1 MKSSIKR
8 GLSSPIRL
16 ASAGIAFVAIALIGA
31 ASALACVEGDIRGD
45 VVIAEHDA
53 GATAVGETATFHLL
67 GAGWL
72 RSVVVTKLGGSDDR
86 TYVTLEADGVDV
98 FSTSFAN
105 LKNPMM
111 QLNTPYIVA
120 HVKTTGNIDR
130 LTLWYS
136 PEVKF
141 RGMLLVRVS
150 VKEQGVEGVRM
161 RMTMNK
167 PAPHEHV
174 AGKPG
179 GILATLPAFE

>member
-1 MKSSIKR
+1 MKSIIKR
-8 GLSSPIRL
+8 SLTLFSI
-16 ASAGIAFVAIALIGA
+16 IAFPAMGPAM
-31 ASALACVEGDIRGD
+31 ACVEGDIRGD

-53 GATAVGETATFHLL
+53 GPTPQNETATFHLL

-72 RSVVVTKLGGSDDR
+72 RSVVVTKLGGDNDQ
-86 TYVTLEADGVDV
+86 TYVTLEADGKDV

-120 HVKTTGNIDR
+120 NVKSAGNIDR

-150 VKEQGVEGVRM
+150 VKEDGVQGVRM

-167 PAPHEHV
+167 PAPHEHA
-174 AGKPG
+174 AGQPS
-179 GILATLPAFE
+179 GILATLPAFK

>member
-1 MKSSIKR
+1 MK
-8 GLSSPIRL
+8 IRSRPVLVFL
-16 ASAGIAFVAIALIGA
+16 ALALWFAAGPA
-31 ASALACVEGDIRGD
+31 AACVEGDLRGD

-53 GATAVGETATFHLL
+53 GATPAGETASFHLL

-72 RSVVVTKLGGSDDR
+72 RSAVITKVGGSDDA
-86 TYVTLEADGVDV
+86 TFVTLEVDGKDV

-111 QLNTPYIVA
+111 QLNTPYIIA
-120 HVKTTGNIDR
+120 NVKTTGNIER
-130 LTLWYS
+130 MTIWYS

-141 RGMLLVRVS
+141 RGMLLVRVD
-150 VKEQGVEGVRM
+150 VREDGVDGVGM

-179 GILATLPAFE
+179 GILASLPAFE

>member
-1 MKSSIKR
+1 MRSSVKR
-8 GLSSPIRL
+8 GLAL
-16 ASAGIAFVAIALIGA
+16 LAAVASAGIVLAGTNIVR
-31 ASALACVEGDIRGD
+31 ACVEGDIRGD
-45 VVIAEHDA
+45 VVVAEHDA
-53 GATAVGETATFHLL
+53 GATAAGETATFHLL

-120 HVKTTGNIDR
+120 NVTTTGNIDR

-150 VKEQGVEGVRM
+150 VKEEGVEGVRM

-174 AGKPG
+174 AGKPA
-179 GILATLPAFE
+179 GILATLPVFK

>member
-1 MKSSIKR
+1 MKSSIKA
-8 GLSSPIRL
+8 SL
-16 ASAGIAFVAIALIGA
+16 AVLAVVTFFGAGW
-31 ASALACVEGDIRGD
+31 ALACVEGDIRGD

-53 GATAVGETATFHLL
+53 GATPAGETAIFHLL

-72 RSVVVTKLGGSDDR
+72 RSVVVTKLGGSDDQ
-86 TYVTLEADGVDV
+86 TYVTLEADGQEV
-98 FSTSFAN
+98 FRTSFAN

-120 HVKTTGNIDR
+120 HVKTTGTIDR

-141 RGMLLVRVS
+141 RGMLLVRVN
-150 VKEQGVEGVRM
+150 VKEDGVEGVRM

-174 AGKPG
+174 AGQPA
-179 GILATLPAFE
+179 GILATLPAFK